1 MKKISAVV
9 VVLACIFLICPFV
22 FAEKEIR
29 IGAIYPLT
37 GSQQGMGR
45 VMLEGVKLAAD
56 IINTEKELH
65 LLFAESKGFLKLKGA
80 KIKIIPADHHMDIRA
95 GMTEAERLI
104 KKEKVV
110 AIIGCY
116 NSGITE
122 PVSAVVERLGVPFLN
137 DSSTAPSLTERGFK
151 WFFSITP
158 DEEILS
164 NNIFVFLN
172 ELKSRKK
179 INADSV
185 AILTERSLFGT
196 ASAQQ
201 QLKYAEQ
208 YGYHVLGTVV
218 YPPNSTTLTAQVEK
232 LKSYNPAILIQN
244 SYAAEAILSMKTYRQ
259 MNFTPAALLA
269 NANGFV
275 VPAFVKTL
283 GKDADFIISR
293 ERWAEDMAGTN
304 PLLKSIADR
313 FRMRTGKPMNGNS
326 ALSFTAVFVL
336 ADAISRAGSVRP
348 DKVQK
353 ALLKTN
359 LKSNQ
364 IIMPWE
370 GVRFDPKTHEN
381 VLAKGIIVQIQGGE
395 YRTVWPSSLATK
407 EVVWPMPA
415 WDKR

>member
-9 VVLACIFLICPFV
+9 VVLACIFMIYPFA
-22 FAEKEIR
+22 FAQKEIR

-45 VMLEGVKLAAD
+45 VMLEGARLAAD
-56 IINTEKELH
+56 IINTGKEADLF
-65 LLFAESKGFLKLKGA
+65 FAERKGFSRLRGA
-80 KIKIIPADHHMDIRA
+80 KIKIIPADHHMDIRT

-104 KKEKVV
+104 KNEKVV
-110 AIIGCY
+110 AVIGCY

-122 PVSAVVERLGVPFLN
+122 PVSAVVERLGVPFIN
-137 DSSTAPSLTERGFK
+137 DSSTAPSLSDRGFK

-164 NNIFVFLN
+164 NNFFVFLN

-179 INADSV
+179 INADSL
-185 AILTERSLFGT
+185 AIFTERSLFGT
-196 ASAQQ
+196 ESAQQ

-208 YGYHVLGTVV
+208 YGYRVLGTVV
-218 YPPNSTTLTAQVEK
+218 YPANTATLTAQVQK
-232 LKSYNPAILIQN
+232 LKSYNPSILIQN
-244 SYAAEAILSMKTYRQ
+244 SYAAEAILAMRTYREID
-259 MNFTPAALLA
+259 FTPDALLA

-293 ERWAEDMAGTN
+293 ERWAEDLAATN

-313 FRMRTGKPMNGNS
+313 FKMRTGEPMNGNS
-326 ALSFTAVFVL
+326 ALSFTAVIVL

-348 DKVQK
+348 DKIQK

-359 LKSNQ
+359 LKSDQ

-370 GVRFDPKTHEN
+370 GVRFDPRTHEN
-381 VLAKGIIVQIQGGE
+381 VLAKGIIVQIQEGE
-395 YRTVWPSSLATK
+395 YRTIWPSNLATK
-407 EVVWPMPA
+407 DVVWPMPK